1 MIVALFSY
9 RYCFHI
15 NNKLRRWSG
24 LEVNP
29 LNAKLTAVKEEIS
42 KVLRGKDD
50 EIDMILCA
58 MLAGGHIL
66 LEDIPGVGKTTLAVA
81 LSRSMSLSYRRMQ
94 FTPDVLP
101 SDILGFSL
109 LDQKT
114 GDFTYRPGA
123 IFTNLFLA
131 DEINRTSPKTQSALL
146 EVMEEGSVSVD
157 GVTRALDKPFFVIAT
172 QNPIGASG
180 TQKLPDSQLD
190 RFFIRLSLGY
200 PDHKAATEIL
210 MGKSSQSMDDVQV
223 VMSGEEILQMQKEAD
238 AVFVKE
244 ELLEYIVSLT
254 EKTRGYEYLA
264 QGISPRGSIAILK
277 LAKAYA
283 YYMDRNFLAP
293 DDIHAVFYAVC
304 NHRLLLNTKAK
315 AAGLGPREI
324 LNQILSQVPI
334 PRISLQS

>member
-1 MIVALFSY
+1 MNS
-9 RYCFHI
+9 
-15 NNKLRRWSG
+15 
-24 LEVNP
+24 
-29 LNAKLTAVKEEIS
+29 KLTAVKQEIS

-210 MGKSSQSMDDVQV
+210 MGRSSQSMDDVQV
-223 VMSGEEILQMQKEAD
+223 VMSGDEILQMQKEAD
-238 AVFVKE
+238 AIFVKE

-283 YYMDRNFLAP
+283 YYMDRTFLAP

-304 NHRLLLNTKAK
+304 NHRLILNTKAK

-334 PRISLQS
+334 PRISLQP

>member
-1 MIVALFSY
+1 M
-9 RYCFHI
+9 
-15 NNKLRRWSG
+15 NSG
-24 LEVNP
+24 L
-29 LNAKLTAVKEEIS
+29 LKVKNEIT
-42 KVLRGKDD
+42 KVLRGKD
-50 EIDMILCA
+50 ECIDMILCS
-58 MLAGGHIL
+58 MLARGHIL

-81 LSRSMSLSYRRMQ
+81 LSRAMSLNYKRMQ

-114 GDFTYRPGA
+114 GDFVYRPGA

-157 GVTRALDKPFFVIAT
+157 GVTRPLDKPFWVIAT

-200 PDHKAATEIL
+200 PDHHSAIEIL
-210 MGKSSQSMDDVQV
+210 QGKSSQSMEDVQAV
-223 VMSGEEILQMQKEAD
+223 LSGSEILEMQNLTEQ
-238 AVFVKE
+238 VYVKDTIA
-244 ELLEYIVSLT
+244 EYIVTLI
-254 EKTRGYEYLA
+254 EKTRDCEYLA
-264 QGISPRGSIAILK
+264 QGISPRGSIAL
-277 LAKAYA
+277 LRMAKAHA
-283 YYMDRNFLAP
+283 FYMDRDYVTP
-293 DDIHAVFYAVC
+293 EDVHAVFHSTC

-315 AAGLGPREI
+315 AAGLGSEEV
-324 LNQILSQVPI
+324 LDQIFASVPI
-334 PRISLQS
+334 PKLSLS